1 MEPTLSAGSIAGR
14 LLIVL
19 ALVLANGFFVAAEFA
34 LVAARTTRIEALA
47 SQGHR
52 RAQITREALRHLDR
66 YISGTQ
72 LGITL
77 ASLALGWVGEG
88 TVAALLIQVFDDLP
102 APWRVIAA
110 HGVAVPIAFAFIT
123 FLHIVLGE
131 LAPKS
136 LALLYPEQVSLWTA
150 GPLVVFSRV
159 LAPFIAL
166 LNGTANRL
174 LRLIGLRAPTE
185 MERVHRP
192 QEIEMLLMQTYEHG
206 LLAEEPVEMIRGVFD
221 LSEITAAE
229 VMTPRTDVVALP
241 AGSTVAAAADLILQ
255 SGHTR
260 IPIYEGSID
269 HIVGLVL
276 AHDVWAAERAG
287 KLTIDDVVR
296 PILFV
301 PDSRPIEGLLY
312 EMQRSRSHMAVV
324 IDEFGGTAGILTLED
339 LVEEIVGEIQDE
351 YETEPPGIEQT
362 TTGEVQLS
370 GGVPVYE
377 INERFGL
384 ALPEEDYTTIA
395 GYVLGQ
401 LGRIAMV
408 GDEVSFPGGHLRVL
422 AMDGRRIDRLSLTIL
437 DQHEDAGP
445 EA

>member
-1 MEPTLSAGSIAGR
+1 MEPTLSAGTIVGR

-34 LVAARTTRIEALA
+34 LVAARATRIDALA
-47 SQGHR
+47 DQGHR

-88 TVAALLIQVFDDLP
+88 TIAAIMVQIFDDLP
-102 APWRVIAA
+102 DPWRIFAA
-110 HGVAVPIAFAFIT
+110 HGVAVPVAFAFIT

-136 LALLYPEQVSLWTA
+136 LALLYPEEVSLWTA
-150 GPLVVFSRV
+150 GPLIVFSRI

-166 LNGTANRL
+166 LNGAANRL
-174 LRLIGLRAPTE
+174 LRLLGLRAPTE

-221 LSEITAAE
+221 LSEITAGE

-241 AGSTVAAAADLILQ
+241 AGSTVAEAADLILQ
-255 SGHTR
+255 SGHSR
-260 IPIYEGSID
+260 IPVYTGSLD
-269 HIVGLVL
+269 HVVGIIL

-287 KLTIDDVVR
+287 KQIVDDLVR
-296 PILFV
+296 SPLFV
-301 PDSRPIEGLLY
+301 PNSRPIEGLLY
-312 EMQRSRSHMAVV
+312 EMQRTRSHMAIV

-339 LVEEIVGEIQDE
+339 LVEEIVGEIHDE
-351 YETEPPGIEQT
+351 YETEPPGIQELGA
-362 TTGEVQLS
+362 GEIHLG
-370 GGVPVYE
+370 GGVTVHE
-377 INERFGL
+377 INDRFDL
-384 ALPEEDYTTIA
+384 DLPEEDYTTIA
-395 GYVLGQ
+395 GYVLGR
-401 LGRIAMV
+401 LGRIANE

-422 AMDGRRIDRLSLTIL
+422 SMDGRRIERLALTIE
-437 DQHEDAGP
+437 DQRPIEDP
-445 EA
+445 EE